1 MKLTLEDLQEE
12 FPNAKK
18 PVLEAIIG
26 GWDIWTQDYEINTPL
41 RMAHFLAQAAHESG
55 GFRLLEE
62 NLSYSADGL
71 NKIFP
76 KYFKNAGRDANEYA
90 RKPEKIAN
98 VVYASRM
105 GNGPPESGD
114 GYRFRGRGCIQL
126 TGRSNYESF
135 AETLEMS
142 LDEAIEYLT
151 TPEGAVE
158 SAAFFWANNGCNE
171 LADKDDVVKV
181 TKRVNGG
188 TIGLEDRKNHTE
200 ELKEL
205 LGV

>member
-1 MKLTLEDLQEE
+1 MNLTLEDLQQE

-18 PVLEAIIG
+18 PVLEAIING
-26 GWDIWTQDYEINTPL
+26 MDIWTQDYEINTPL

-62 NLSYSADGL
+62 NLNYSADGL

-76 KYFKNAGRDANEYA
+76 KYFKNAGRDANEYS

-98 VVYASRM
+98 VVYSSRM

-126 TGRSNYESF
+126 TGRSNYTSF

-171 LADKDDVVKV
+171 LADQDDVVKV

-188 TIGLEDRKNHTE
+188 TIGLEDRKHHTE